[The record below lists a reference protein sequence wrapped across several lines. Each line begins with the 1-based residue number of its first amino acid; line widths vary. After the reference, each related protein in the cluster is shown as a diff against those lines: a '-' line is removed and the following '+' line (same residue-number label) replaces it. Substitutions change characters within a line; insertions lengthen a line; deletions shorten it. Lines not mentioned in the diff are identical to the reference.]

1 MTETSST
8 SNVRTEFGGILNS
21 SHQGNKAEQQTNYR
35 LITGLENG
43 FEKKLVL
50 GF

>member
-21 SHQGNKAEQQTNYR
+21 SHQGNKAEQTNYR